1 MKRVLYILLAAICI
15 TACDSDDEYV
25 QEVIKL
31 EALDGEW
38 LLCDENN
45 PQSAMEVTFIAK
57 GYSYRSTTY
66 VDISSVPTLY
76 EKYNGY
82 YSYVK
87 KTNSLR
93 ISALD
98 ESSTTQRVFDLEVKS
113 VSPYTMLLINKE
125 YNSYDIYYRMVNK
138 IDIAYGKTVGNS
150 YLHECGFSANEFVS
164 VNPNIAAVDTNGNI
178 TAKGPG
184 STYIIAI
191 SGEEKVAI
199 KVTVTSMV
207 GKYAAWIYDAT
218 LEEITE
224 LFGEPDETGRVSETS
239 IGFLYNN
246 PSLDSHLK
254 ALQFNIDRQTKRVT
268 RILALY
274 NSESDY
280 ISDVEFVMKQFFAVD
295 YYGLTYFCDAEDF
308 DETRVHIN
316 PIENNGSY
324 YISYGSTF
332 FALANGHY

>member
-25 QEVIKL
+25 QEVFKP

-45 PQSAMEVTFIAK
+45 PQSATEVTFIAK

-66 VDISSVPTLY
+66 VDICNAPTLY

-82 YSYVK
+82 YGYIK

-93 ISALD
+93 ICALA
-98 ESSTTQRVFDLEVKS
+98 ENSLTQRIYDLEVKS
-113 VSPYTMLLINKE
+113 VSAYTMLLTNKE
-125 YNSYDIYYRMVNK
+125 YNSYDMYYRMVSK
-138 IDIAYGKTVGNS
+138 IDIAFGKTIGNS

-164 VNPNIAAVDTNGNI
+164 VNPNIASVDTNGNI

-191 SGEEKVAI
+191 SGEEKVAV

-207 GKYAAWIYDAT
+207 GKYAAWIYEAT
-218 LEEITE
+218 LDDITE
-224 LFGEPDETGRVSETS
+224 QFGEPDRTGSVSETS
-239 IGFLYNN
+239 VGLLYNS
-246 PSLDSHLK
+246 PSFDANLK
-254 ALQFNIDRQTKRVT
+254 VVQFNIDLETKRVT

-274 NSESDY
+274 NSETEY
-280 ISDVEFVMKQFFAVD
+280 LSDVSVVVKGYFAVEFGNI
-295 YYGLTYFCDAEDF
+295 YYCDAEDF
-308 DETRVHIN
+308 LDTRVHIY
-316 PIENNGSY
+316 PFENGGNY

-332 FALANGHY
+332 FFLTNWHY